1 MLVEYTQDGPEAIPE
16 EDSSLNSRTE
26 GDVDHESSATTM
38 TGDMAATVSR
48 SMAKRKKSERDC

>member
-16 EDSSLNSRTE
+16 EDSSLNNRIE
-26 GDVDHESSATTM
+26 GDLDHETSATTT
-38 TGDMAATVSR
+38 TGDMAITVSR